1 MALQEIGP
9 AVLNGGISTFIAL
22 GLLGTSRSYVFLSFF
37 KVFTLVIVFGLYHGL
52 IFLPVLLSLVGPA
65 SYSTSSKEV
74 SEDPKNEVEHNSSEG
89 QEQDGVADAKKE
101 GIANTNSEI
110 YRSTQSV
117 ITYI

>member
-74 SEDPKNEVEHNSSEG
+74 SEDPKNEVEPQG
-89 QEQDGVADAKKE
+89 KEQDGVADAKKE